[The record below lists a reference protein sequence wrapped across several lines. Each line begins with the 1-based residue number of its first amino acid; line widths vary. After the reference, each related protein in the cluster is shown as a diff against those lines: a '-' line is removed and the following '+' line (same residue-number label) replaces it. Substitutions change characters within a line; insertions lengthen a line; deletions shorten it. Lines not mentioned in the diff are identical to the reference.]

1 MLIIFLFHNIKFSTG
16 REIRTPI
23 EGFGDL
29 YATIAPYPCVVT
41 PNGLEPLTPSL
52 KVRCSNQLSY
62 EVICGES
69 WLRSN
74 SSEFSVQCFY
84 QVSFFSLCWN
94 DKTRTYNLPR
104 IRRMLSPLSYIP
116 IYCGHVGNRTLS
128 LWLQIRWSAID
139 IRPINKKPWDFE
151 VSGFLN
157 SIS

>member
-1 MLIIFLFHNIKFSTG
+1 MLIIFLFHDIKFSTG
-16 REIRTPI
+16 GEIRTPI
-23 EGFGDL
+23 DGFGDHNS
-29 YATIAPYPCVVT
+29 TIELHPCVVT

-62 EVICGES
+62 EVILTLLLHTNILFVSEHHFCYCGES

-74 SSEFSVQCFY
+74 SSGFSVQCFY

-116 IYCGHVGNRTLS
+116 IWWTRRESNPFTLIAN
-128 LWLQIRWSAID
+128 Q
-139 IRPINKKPWDFE
+139 
-151 VSGFLN
+151 VVCH
-157 SIS
+157 